1 MTPHRAARRASIAIV
16 AVLATTSFLTGCG
29 DDDDEPAATTEAAPE
44 ASVEIT
50 GAWARTSP
58 SVASAG
64 AVYLTIT
71 NTGDVDDTLLS
82 AAVDPSVAATAELH
96 ETVAAATGEDR
107 SSTTVMDGGMTT
119 ETTAM
124 NGAATDTTA
133 MGGGMMTMQP
143 VDRIPVAAGD
153 SVALEPG
160 GYHVMLL
167 DLASPLEVGSTVDV
181 TLTFEESGE
190 QVVTV
195 EVRDMA
201 P

>member
-1 MTPHRAARRASIAIV
+1 MTPHRPVRRAAIATIV
-16 AVLATTSFLTGCG
+16 VLAATSFLVACG
-29 DDDDEPAATTEAAPE
+29 DDDDEPTATTEAAPQ

-71 NTGDVDDTLLS
+71 NTGDVDDALIG
-82 AAVDPSVAATAELH
+82 AAVDPSVAAKAEVH
-96 ETVAAATGEDR
+96 ETVAATGEDG
-107 SSTTVMDGGMTT
+107 SSTTAMDGGMTT
-119 ETTAM
+119 QTTVDGAM
-124 NGAATDTTA
+124 ATDTTA
-133 MGGGMMTMQP
+133 GGGMMTMQP
-143 VDRIPVAAGD
+143 VDRIPVAAGE

-167 DLASPLEVGSTVDV
+167 DLVAPLEVGSTIEV

>member
-1 MTPHRAARRASIAIV
+1 MTPHRPVLRPALVIL
-16 AVLATTSFLTGCG
+16 AVLAATSLLVACG
-29 DDDDEPAATTEAAPE
+29 DDDDEPAATTAGATAAMIE
-44 ASVEIT
+44 VT
-50 GAWARTSP
+50 DAWARTSP

-64 AVYLTIT
+64 AVYLTIA
-71 NTGDVDDTLLS
+71 NTGDVDDALIGAS
-82 AAVDPSVAATAELH
+82 VDPSVAATAEVH
-96 ETVAAATGEDR
+96 ETVAASEAGG
-107 SSTTVMDGGMTT
+107 STSTAMDGGMTT

-124 NGAATDTTA
+124 GTDTTA
-133 MGGGMMTMQP
+133 MGGGMMTMRP

-167 DLASPLEVGSTVDV
+167 DLVAPLEVGSTIEV
-181 TLTFEESGE
+181 TLTFEEAGE

-195 EVRDMA
+195 DVRDTA

>member
-1 MTPHRAARRASIAIV
+1 MTPHRPVLRPALVIL
-16 AVLATTSFLTGCG
+16 AVLAATSLLVACG
-29 DDDDEPAATTEAAPE
+29 DDDEPAATTAGATAAMIE
-44 ASVEIT
+44 VT
-50 GAWARTSP
+50 DAWARTSP

-64 AVYLTIT
+64 AVYLTIA
-71 NTGDVDDTLLS
+71 NTGDVDDALIGAS
-82 AAVDPSVAATAELH
+82 VDPSVAATAEVH
-96 ETVAAATGEDR
+96 ETVAASEAGG
-107 SSTTVMDGGMTT
+107 STSTAMDGGMTT

-124 NGAATDTTA
+124 GTDTTA
-133 MGGGMMTMQP
+133 MGGGMMTMRP

-167 DLASPLEVGSTVDV
+167 DLVAPLEVGSTIEV
-181 TLTFEESGE
+181 TLTFEEAGE

-195 EVRDMA
+195 DVRDTA